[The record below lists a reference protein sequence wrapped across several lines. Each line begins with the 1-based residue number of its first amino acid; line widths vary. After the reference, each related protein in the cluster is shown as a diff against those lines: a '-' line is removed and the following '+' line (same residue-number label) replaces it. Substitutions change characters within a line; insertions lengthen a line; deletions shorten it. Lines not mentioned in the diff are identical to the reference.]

1 MTEDEEMLSLVLS
14 DALQG
19 VDIISQYPDFY
30 RELLADAELRQTF
43 LDALEL
49 LEKEKAGQLF
59 PLPEE
64 TIPDLGFLKTAVAS
78 PRPAIENPVPGQW
91 RVTWRLLQ
99 AQLTRIFQPP
109 ALAYRPGS
117 FSLEDKSDILLRSQ
131 FKINGQSYDIF
142 LEAVCP
148 VNEPDNLRLYLA
160 AAPLTDTPLPA
171 MSAHLQWG
179 DIHRTAVTDS
189 YGYVRFQPIP
199 LTAVLDKT
207 GQNIRAD
214 LQLTLEPD
222 AEL

>member
-19 VDIISQYPDFY
+19 VDITSQYPDFY
-30 RELLADAELRQTF
+30 RKLLADAELRQTF
-43 LDALEL
+43 LDALDL
-49 LEKEKAGQLF
+49 LEKEKAGQLL

-64 TIPDLGFLKTAVAS
+64 TVPDLSFLKTVAT
-78 PRPAIENPVPGQW
+78 PPHPIIENPAPGQW
-91 RVTWRLLQ
+91 RITWRLLQ
-99 AQLTRIFQPP
+99 AQLTRIFQPA
-109 ALAYRPGS
+109 ALAYRSGR

-131 FKINGQSYDIF
+131 FVVSGQSYDIF
-142 LEAVCP
+142 LEAVRP
-148 VNEPDNLRLYLA
+148 VDQPDNLRLYLA
-160 AAPLTDTPLPA
+160 AAPLTDAPLPA
-171 MSAHLQWG
+171 MTVHLQWG
-179 DIHRTAVTDS
+179 DVHRTAVT
-189 YGYVRFQPIP
+189 GPHGRARFQPIP